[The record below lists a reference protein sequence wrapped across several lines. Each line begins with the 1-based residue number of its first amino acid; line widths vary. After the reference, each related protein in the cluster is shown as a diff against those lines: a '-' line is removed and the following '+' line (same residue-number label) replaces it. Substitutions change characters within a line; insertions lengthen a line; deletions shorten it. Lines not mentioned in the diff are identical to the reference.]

1 MPLYGPNATPPPWSA
16 PTNFQGNFPSSPP
29 TTPSGGLNY
38 NDWWNQIG
46 QNQTR
51 SISFGSPGLDYLNYL
66 GGLGGG
72 TTQTTPTSPAPTPTP
87 IPGGTQLPTTPSPI
101 QNTAA
106 QPTQIY
112 NPLTSYSQAP
122 SSPQYGPFQSQLPN
136 QGQFA
141 SSTPQNPFQI
151 PNTQQNPFQSPQQSP
166 FGVNQY
172 YPLSNY
178 YNPSPSGGTGQFQQY

>member
-29 TTPSGGLNY
+29 TTPSGALNY
-38 NDWWNQIG
+38 NDWWNKIG

-51 SISFGSPGLDYLNYL
+51 SVSFGSPGLDYLTYL

-112 NPLTSYSQAP
+112 KPLASYSAAYQ
-122 SSPQYGPFQSQLPN
+122 SPATAFQIQQPIQSPFQL
-136 QGQFA
+136 
-141 SSTPQNPFQI
+141 